1 MIRDNKSNRV
11 RVVVTGLGAM
21 SPLGESPESLWNG
34 LVNGTS
40 WIDKMKITDSTE
52 FPCKFSGEVLD
63 FDPTTYMDR
72 KEARRMGRFS
82 QFAVAAAQ
90 QALNHSGLDLDNEDR
105 ERIGVVLGNGS
116 GGYPETEQAVRT
128 LVGRGGM
135 KINPFYLPTMLCNM
149 AVMTSSI

>member
-1 MIRDNKSNRV
+1 MIREHKSNRK

-40 WIDKMKITDSTE
+40 GIDKMKITDATE

-63 FDPTTYMDR
+63 FDPTAYMDR

-82 QFAVAAAQ
+82 QLAVAAAQ
-90 QALNHSGLDLDNEDR
+90 QGRCGVALGTPQRAGL
-105 ERIGVVLGNGS
+105 
-116 GGYPETEQAVRT
+116 QA
-128 LVGRGGM
+128 
-135 KINPFYLPTMLCNM
+135 
-149 AVMTSSI
+149 ATSAG